1 MEATEASGE
10 GNSQGETGGMSRE
23 QGRKQ
28 EGRGQ
33 EAMCKDLEVRRERAY
48 LGNRKLR
55 PQMIKV

>member
-33 EAMCKDLEVRRERAY
+33 EAMCKDQGMDV
-48 LGNRKLR
+48 LGVLSLKNKK
-55 PQMIKV
+55 QASMC

>member
-33 EAMCKDLEVRRERAY
+33 EAMCKDLEVNKEDEAC
-48 LGNRKLR
+48 
-55 PQMIKV
+55 